1 MIVQEIDEV
10 FAEAEKAFLKLELL
24 EEEPKIGEYF
34 GIITNVGYLTPYYS
48 DKSSYI
54 YEGNIFDNGQAYPLL
69 FKRIG
74 EETIIEVSTGIPFLL
89 NPYYYKAASEDVLE
103 KNKFFQEK
111 FLKYKKVGLF
121 INDSNYLDV
130 NDDFKLFYSKM
141 MNQNIKE
148 KLKDYAKMAHEQ
160 FDNAFTGIVNRTQ
173 AIASVDN
180 AMYDM
185 EQKHKVKT
193 LTKPNDDQK

>member
-1 MIVQEIDEV
+1 MFVKDIDEV

-34 GIITNVGYLTPYYS
+34 GIITNVECLTPYYS

-89 NPYYYKAASEDVLE
+89 NPYYYKTVSEDALE

-141 MNQNIKE
+141 MNQNLKE
-148 KLKDYAKMAHEQ
+148 KLKDYAKIAHEQ

-193 LTKPNDDQK
+193 LTNPNDDQK

>member
-34 GIITNVGYLTPYYS
+34 GIITNVEYLTPYYS
-48 DKSSYI
+48 GKSSYI
-54 YEGNIFDNGQAYPLL
+54 YEANNFDNGQAYPLL

-89 NPYYYKAASEDVLE
+89 NPYYYKAVSEDALG

-130 NDDFKLFYSKM
+130 NDDLKLFYSKM
-141 MNQNIKE
+141 MNQN
-148 KLKDYAKMAHEQ
+148 LK
-160 FDNAFTGIVNRTQ
+160 N
-173 AIASVDN
+173 
-180 AMYDM
+180 
-185 EQKHKVKT
+185 
-193 LTKPNDDQK
+193 

>member
-34 GIITNVGYLTPYYS
+34 GIITNVEYLTPYYS
-48 DKSSYI
+48 GKSSYI
-54 YEGNIFDNGQAYPLL
+54 YEANNFDNGQAYPLL

-89 NPYYYKAASEDVLE
+89 NPYYYKAVSEDALG

-141 MNQNIKE
+141 MNQELKD
-148 KLKDYAKMAHEQ
+148 KLKGYAKTAHEQ
-160 FDNAFTGIVNRTQ
+160 FDNAFTEIIDRAQV
-173 AIASVDN
+173 IASVDN
-180 AMYDM
+180 AMYDI
-185 EQKHKVKT
+185 ERKYKVKS

>member
-48 DKSSYI
+48 DKASYI

-89 NPYYYKAASEDVLE
+89 NPYYYKAVSEDALG

-141 MNQNIKE
+141 MNQELKD
-148 KLKDYAKMAHEQ
+148 KLKGYAKTAHEQ
-160 FDNAFTGIVNRTQ
+160 FDNAFTEIIDRAQV
-173 AIASVDN
+173 IASVDN
-180 AMYDM
+180 AIYDM
-185 EQKHKVKT
+185 EQKYKVKS